1 MKSFFFIPASRL
13 QNISKIRSLGPD
25 NIIIDFEDAILEEEI
40 DTYFEQLKALINIE
54 SNWFRLPV
62 RKGFKDELNLKYIE
76 KFASIGVK
84 FVILPKLKTV
94 SELLTICRAFQS
106 INFIILI
113 EHPRLLLEM
122 RQVLMNDMDAL
133 KNILGLGIG
142 SHDLTTILHAK
153 HKKEQLDYPRKE
165 VLYLAKAYDLL
176 AIDIASMDIFNKSS
190 FDEEIEYGKD
200 NGYDA
205 KFIIHPKQLLW
216 FQKNIQNQ
224 QNSLVW
230 ARKVLQKLPKNYAG
244 EDIAPFVLDKE
255 VIEKPHA
262 IKAME
267 IVKKHTN
274 DK

>member
-25 NIIIDFEDAILEEEI
+25 NIIIDFEDAILAEEI
-40 DTYFEQLKALINIE
+40 DTYFEQLKALTNIE

-76 KFASIGVK
+76 KFTSIGLK
-84 FVILPKLKTV
+84 FVLPKLKTV

-122 RQVLMNDMDAL
+122 RQALMNNMDAL
-133 KNILGLGIG
+133 KNIIGLGIG

-153 HKKEQLDYPRKE
+153 HGKEQLDYPRKE

-176 AIDIASMDIFNKSS
+176 AIDIASMDIFDKSS
-190 FDEEIEYGKD
+190 FDEEIDYGKD